1 MKIVMKHEVYFMGL
15 FKKKVKE
22 ELPVF
27 VGNTPMEK
35 LQNLAIENPGINL
48 KNGEV
53 CFYKGNA
60 KSCHIKNVVTG
71 YKGGNSGVNIR
82 IAKCLS
88 YHTGGSGKQAIRE
101 NVKETYPAELYITN
115 MRMILIS
122 MKFGFDLS
130 ILKIIQSKFSDTH
143 IEFFTGSKTHF
154 VLTNDSRY
162 IEQLFQLMNEAFN
175 EQEN

>member
-1 MKIVMKHEVYFMGL
+1 MGL

-22 ELPVF
+22 ENQLPVF

-35 LQNLAIENPGINL
+35 LQNLIIKNPGINL
-48 KNGEV
+48 KKGEV
-53 CFYKGNA
+53 CLYRGNA
-60 KSCHIKNVVTG
+60 KSYHVKNVVTG

-82 IAKCLS
+82 IAKGVS

-101 NVKETYPAELYITN
+101 NVKETYPAEFYVTN
-115 MRMILIS
+115 MRMILVS
-122 MKFGFDLS
+122 VKYGFDLS
-130 ILKIIQSKFSDTH
+130 VLKIIQSRFSDNH

>member
-1 MKIVMKHEVYFMGL
+1 MRYIFMGL
-15 FKKKVKE
+15 FKKKE
-22 ELPVF
+22 SHVF
-27 VGNTPMEK
+27 VGNTAMEK
-35 LQNLAIENPGINL
+35 LQNLVIKNPGINL
-48 KNGEV
+48 KKGEV

-82 IAKCLS
+82 IAKGVS

-115 MRMILIS
+115 MRVVLLS
-122 MKFGFDLS
+122 VKYGFDLS